1 MKTYSDIT
9 ARIARLQEQADKM
22 RGAEKA
28 GVVGRIREAIAV
40 YGITAADLGF
50 ASGGRSLAKPAQSDK
65 SDKSDKSGKSSSS
78 KSSKIQIGV
87 AKYRDPA
94 SGKTWTGRGK
104 PPNWILGAKDRT
116 AFLLNGDVSSVPRA
130 RAKASAKAPKFGV
143 AKYRDAATGK
153 TWTGR
158 GKPPTWI
165 AGAADRSQFL
175 IDPQAAS

>member
-9 ARIARLQEQADKM
+9 AEIARLQELADKM
-22 RGAEKA
+22 RSAEKA

-40 YGITAADLGF
+40 YGITAADLGL
-50 ASGGRSLAKPAQSDK
+50 AGSGRSQAGPA
-65 SDKSDKSGKSSSS
+65 
-78 KSSKIQIGV
+78 KSSKVPMGV

-94 SGKTWTGRGK
+94 SGKSWTGRGK
-104 PPNWILGAKDRT
+104 PPNWILTAKDRT
-116 AFLLNGDVSSVPRA
+116 AFLLNGDASAPRA
-130 RAKASAKAPKFGV
+130 RAKVAGKAPNVGV

-165 AGAADRSQFL
+165 AGAADRRQFL
-175 IDPQAAS
+175 IDPQTPA